1 MGHLKEVLRVVVR
14 FRVIERGVNWHGDG
28 VHPYLCD
35 LFDVHSGFDH

>member
-14 FRVIERGVNWHGDG
+14 FRVIERGV
-28 VHPYLCD
+28 HPYLCD

>member
-14 FRVIERGVNWHGDG
+14 FRVIERGVNWHG

-35 LFDVHSGFDH
+35 LFDVHSDFDH